1 MGPPARPIGQCF
13 LLRLR
18 LPLATGGRA
27 ASSVPSSALLCAAL
41 AYAGTE
47 RSTMAEQH
55 AADAVDIAPRSGCYR
70 TLLDERA
77 YLEAFGSI
85 STPLLNLIPS
95 EAELGRREPRPG
107 DRHVRSPSGET
118 SVVLT
123 RKELAMLQRVKEGC
137 SNREIAITHRI
148 SEDTVKWHI
157 RNIFIKIG
165 ARNRVQAV
173 LKADQLGL
181 LS

>member
-1 MGPPARPIGQCF
+1 
-13 LLRLR
+13 
-18 LPLATGGRA
+18 
-27 ASSVPSSALLCAAL
+27 
-41 AYAGTE
+41 
-47 RSTMAEQH
+47 
-55 AADAVDIAPRSGCYR
+55 
-70 TLLDERA
+70 
-77 YLEAFGSI
+77 
-85 STPLLNLIPS
+85 
-95 EAELGRREPRPG
+95 
-107 DRHVRSPSGET
+107 
-118 SVVLT
+118 
-123 RKELAMLQRVKEGC
+123 MLQRVKEGC